1 MKENMP
7 SYKDEYNFNAEMLN
21 LIVTIISVNE
31 SKVWLQ
37 FLEFTKTKQNKIQTN
52 KKILP
57 DLESSVIWH
66 LVYKDLNYGPS

>member
-7 SYKDEYNFNAEMLN
+7 SYKDEYNLNAEMLN

-37 FLEFTKTKQNKIQTN
+37 FLEFTKTKQNKTKQKTN
-52 KKILP
+52 KQTK
-57 DLESSVIWH
+57 
-66 LVYKDLNYGPS
+66 KKPS

>member
-37 FLEFTKTKQNKIQTN
+37 FLEFTKTKQNKRQTN
-52 KKILP
+52 KK
-57 DLESSVIWH
+57 
-66 LVYKDLNYGPS
+66 KPS